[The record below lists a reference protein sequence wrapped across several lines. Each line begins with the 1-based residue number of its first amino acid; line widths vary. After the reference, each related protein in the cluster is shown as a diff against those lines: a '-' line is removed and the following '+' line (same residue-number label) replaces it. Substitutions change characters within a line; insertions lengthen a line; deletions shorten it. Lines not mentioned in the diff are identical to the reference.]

1 MGFFIFPFNIYN
13 IQELTGFVKKFLTI
27 QARFFVL
34 AGQVGIEPT
43 PPVLETG
50 DFQF

>member
-34 AGQVGIEPT
+34 AEAEGFEPSSSA
-43 PPVLETG
+43 LET
-50 DFQF
+50 DSWF